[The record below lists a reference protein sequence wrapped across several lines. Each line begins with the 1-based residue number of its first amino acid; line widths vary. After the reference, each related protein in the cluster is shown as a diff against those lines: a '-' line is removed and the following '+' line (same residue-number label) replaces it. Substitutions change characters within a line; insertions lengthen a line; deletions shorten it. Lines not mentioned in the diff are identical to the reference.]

1 MPRQANIGGGAPF
14 AKFVNLGDTLIGAWG
29 GAMQRQA
36 YDYDTRKP
44 AFRRDDPTKPLR
56 EEINWFVAMDG
67 TTAATGSDGD
77 FASIEPGSVVRF
89 SFMGFKWNQVIKA
102 REVLAAMPEFKIAK
116 GREAYGDVYTIA
128 LAGWSAE
135 TKNPDAA
142 RKAGFTVAE
151 NRIVLRTPEQK
162 DQYVLHQSRSGG
174 NTNPAKDLTVTV
186 RRIDLPNEA
195 KWDELADALASTEP
209 WKVQAA
215 PAGEGYVDDGAP
227 HPADGPAPSFDP
239 NEEPF

>member
-56 EEINWFVAMDG
+56 EEVNWFVAMDG
-67 TTAATGSDGD
+67 TTATIGSDGD
-77 FASIEPGSVVRF
+77 FEPIAPGTVVRF
-89 SFMGFKWNQVIKA
+89 SFQGYKWNQAINA
-102 REVLAAMPEFKIAK
+102 RKELASMPAFKIAK

-135 TKNPDAA
+135 TKNPEAA
-142 RKAGFTVAE
+142 RKAGFTVVE
-151 NRIVLRTPEQK
+151 NRIVLRNQDEK
-162 DQYVLHQSRSGG
+162 DQYVLAQSRQGG
-174 NTNPAKDLTVTV
+174 NTNPAKDLSIAV
-186 RRIDLPNEA
+186 RRIELPNEQ
-195 KWDELADALASTEP
+195 KWDDLADELAKTEP
-209 WKVQAA
+209 WKSAAA
-215 PAGEGYVDDGAP
+215 PAGDGPFDDGAP
-227 HPADGPAPSFDP
+227 HPAEGPEPAFDP
-239 NEEPF
+239 TEEPF